1 MKKYILFFKMHTK
14 SMKKKKSPEN
24 VLFLRNMDPDLF

>member
-1 MKKYILFFKMHTK
+1 MKKYILFFKMHTQ
-14 SMKKKKSPEN
+14 SMKKILPEN